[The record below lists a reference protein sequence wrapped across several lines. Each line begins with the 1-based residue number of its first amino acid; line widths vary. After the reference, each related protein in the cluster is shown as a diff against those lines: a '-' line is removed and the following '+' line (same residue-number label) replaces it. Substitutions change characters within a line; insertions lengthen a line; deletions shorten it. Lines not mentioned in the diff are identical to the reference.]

1 MSAAVLPDLIAR
13 YPELDECIP
22 AIDGAFRLLEACF
35 ERGGKVLICGNG
47 GSAADCEHLVGE
59 LMKGF
64 LTRREVPAEMRSRF
78 MEAFPAEGAYLADR
92 LQGALPAISL
102 VSQSGLISAFG
113 NDVAADMTYA
123 QQVYGY
129 GRREDA
135 LIAIS
140 TSGRSAN
147 IVNAVRVA
155 RVLGLASIGFSGRDG
170 GQLSELCDVTV
181 RVPEEETLKIQERH
195 LPIYHALCAMLE
207 QAFFPEPS

>member
-1 MSAAVLPDLIAR
+1 MSGPVLPELIAR
-13 YPELDECIP
+13 YPELDECVP
-22 AIDGAFRLLEACF
+22 DIDDAFQILADCF
-35 ERGGKVLICGNG
+35 EKGGKLLICGNG

-64 LTRREVPAEMRSRF
+64 LSKRPLPDEVRSRLTD
-78 MEAFPAEGAYLADR
+78 AFPAEGEYLADH

-102 VSQSGLISAFG
+102 VSHSGLMTAYA
-113 NDVAADMTYA
+113 NDVASDMVYA

-129 GRREDA
+129 GKPGDV

-147 IVNAVRVA
+147 ILHALRVA
-155 RVLGLASIGFSGRDG
+155 RTQGMATIGFSGRSG
-170 GQLSELCDVTV
+170 GDMPSLCDVVV

-195 LPIYHALCAMLE
+195 LPIYHALCEMLE
-207 QAFFPEPS
+207 QALFPD